1 MYLLAVTWRDISPRA
16 SSRRL
21 WAPTHRRF
29 RSGPGAVP
37 QAAQTIGACGTS
49 ALVTIGAARQN
60 PFEPSCLP
68 GGRPGFFSSGLPAF
82 PDGAAGG
89 WAPAAEDGVPPLSP
103 P

>member
-29 RSGPGAVP
+29 SSGPSAVP

-68 GGRPGFFSSGLPAF
+68 GGRPGFFSSCLPAF
-82 PDGAAGG
+82 PDVAAGG
-89 WAPAAEDGVPPLSP
+89 ASAAFEGDIPP
-103 P
+103 